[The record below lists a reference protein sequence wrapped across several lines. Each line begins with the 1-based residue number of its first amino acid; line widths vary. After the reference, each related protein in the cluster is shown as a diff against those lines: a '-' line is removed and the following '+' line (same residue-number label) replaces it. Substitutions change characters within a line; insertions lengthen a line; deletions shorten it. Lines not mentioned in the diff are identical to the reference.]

1 MTVPARADVVVI
13 GGGPAGSA
21 AAARLRRLGYDTVLL
36 EAHRHPRYTVGESI
50 VPHFWNYCD
59 LIGVS
64 DRIAA
69 EGFLEKAGG
78 TVIWDGTI
86 RQMRFRDFGYSRPA
100 LHVERDRFDH
110 ILLSHARECGV
121 QVFEEVAAVD
131 ADVGRECPSVRYR
144 AAAGG
149 GGAIACHAVVDASGQ
164 SAVLAKRAGTRRLD
178 QDFRFMSLWGYF
190 VDARY
195 VGADGRAHPHAEVRT
210 VPPTT
215 FIRSIGRWGWAWHI
229 PLREKTSVGFVLP
242 HAELKAALSADDDL
256 TAVFLR
262 RCRTTPHLDRLLEGA
277 CLCEGSV
284 RAIRDY
290 SYRTAQPAGPGFF
303 LTGDAAGFVDPI
315 FSVGVAFAMYSGV
328 LAAWAIDRSRRAPH
342 RGAAYRATFTQQI
355 LGRLDLARALAL
367 PGDGP
372 AAGGAAAQFVRFE
385 SRLEQALIDT
395 ATRLATRNGN
405 YRHLGASGAVGGV
418 DGEGIRVLEE
428 IAF

>member
-1 MTVPARADVVVI
+1 MTVPARTDVVVI

-36 EAHRHPRYTVGESI
+36 EARRHPRYAVGESLI
-50 VPHFWNYCD
+50 PHVWDYCD

-78 TVIWDGTI
+78 TAIWNGTI
-86 RQMRFRDFGYSRPA
+86 RQMRFRDFGYDRPA

-121 QVFEEVAAVD
+121 QVFEEVAVVD
-131 ADVGRECPSVRYR
+131 AEVNRDCPSVRYR

-149 GGAIACHAVVDASGQ
+149 GGAISCHAVVDASGQ

-178 QDFRFMSLWGYF
+178 DGFRFMGLWGYF

-195 VGADGRAHPHAEVRT
+195 VGADGRAHPHSEIRT

-215 FIRSIGRWGWAWHI
+215 FVRSIGRWGWAWHI

-242 HAELKAALSADDDL
+242 HAELKTALSADDDM

-277 CLCEGSV
+277 CLWEGSV

-290 SYRTAQPAGPGFF
+290 SYRAVQPAGPGFF

-328 LAAWAIDRSRRAPH
+328 LAAWAIDRSRCAPH
-342 RGAAYRATFTQQI
+342 RGASYRALFAQQL
-355 LGRLDLARALAL
+355 LGRLELARALAL
-367 PGDGP
+367 PSDGT
-372 AAGGAAAQFVRFE
+372 AAGGAAAQFVQFE
-385 SRLEQALIDT
+385 SRLEQALIET
-395 ATRLATRNGN
+395 AARLTTRSAN
-405 YRHLGASGAVGGV
+405 YDQLGASGAVGGTV
-418 DGEGIRVLEE
+418 GGRIRVLEE